1 MPIKDL
7 IEDMYV
13 EMEYMERNVDTMSF
27 EELSIMIKNFDFHY
41 KTALD
46 THAYKWIDLQ
56 TKTALTSVLVTAY
69 TFKKRFD
76 EKFMNIKVSL
86 A

>member
-1 MPIKDL
+1 MAIKDL

-27 EELSIMIKNFDFHY
+27 EELSIMITNFDFHY
-41 KTALD
+41 KTALN
-46 THAYKWIDLQ
+46 THAYKWIDYQ
-56 TKTALTSVLVTAY
+56 TKTALNSLLVNAY
-69 TFKKRFD
+69 AFRKRFD
-76 EKFMNIKVSL
+76 EKFMNIRVCL

>member
-1 MPIKDL
+1 MAIKDL

-41 KTALD
+41 KMALGK
-46 THAYKWIDLQ
+46 HAYTYLDDE
-56 TKTALTSVLVTAY
+56 TKSSLTSVLVHAY
-69 TFKKRFD
+69 AFKKRFD
-76 EKFMNIKVSL
+76 SKVMNIRVCL